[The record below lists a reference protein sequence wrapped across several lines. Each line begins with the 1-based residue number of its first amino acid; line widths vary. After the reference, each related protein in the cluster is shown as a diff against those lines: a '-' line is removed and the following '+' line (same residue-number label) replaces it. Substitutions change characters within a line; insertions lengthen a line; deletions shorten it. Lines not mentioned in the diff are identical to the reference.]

1 MKTMVPASVLPRPK
15 ILIVDDLP
23 VNLVALRRLL
33 AKVDADIV
41 SASSG
46 NEALALT
53 LEHDFALILLD
64 VHMPDMDGYE
74 VAQLLRG
81 EERTRDVPVIF
92 VTAAYKDDLHRIKG
106 YDAGAVDYIEKPI
119 NEIVLLSKVRVFI
132 DLHRSRAELQ
142 HFLSLIEDAN
152 RRLSVEIEE
161 RRRSEEDSQRLA
173 GTVFATSAEG
183 IIVTDADNNVVAVNP
198 AFSSITGYEPAE
210 VIGTNPRL
218 LKSGCHETEFY
229 QAMWEQLRSA
239 KQWQGEIWN
248 RRKDGDVYPQW
259 LSISVI
265 CNPDGSVSRYVGI
278 FSDITKRK
286 RDEEQIWRQANYDAL
301 TGLPNRSLFLDR
313 LSQAVADAR
322 RNRNALAL
330 MFVDLDH
337 FKLIN
342 DTLGHSVGDL
352 LLQEAGRRLGA
363 CVRDNDTVSRLGGD
377 EFTIVLKR
385 IDSAQGAAS
394 VAAATVAEKVIGALA
409 RPFWLDGNQFAIG
422 ASIGI
427 TIFPDDA
434 TDEGTLL
441 RNADMAMYRAKET
454 GRNTFAFF
462 TRDMNERVQT
472 LATLGNELRHA
483 IERDELVVHYQP
495 ILMAKTLQVEG
506 AEALV
511 RWRHPRLGLV
521 APGDFIPVAEET
533 GLIGALGEWVLHTAC
548 SDAAAW
554 QKAGRPPVSVAVN
567 LSNRQAKL
575 GLSRFTRFATD
586 VLRSTGLPPQLLK
599 FEITES
605 FIIEESDK
613 MLAWLRSIRDMGI
626 QLSIDDFGTGYSSL
640 SYLRR
645 LPVDIVK
652 IDRSF
657 VSEVGV
663 NTDDAALV
671 RAIIS
676 MAHGLRMQVVAEG
689 VETPEQLAFLQSVDC
704 DLVQGYHFRPPLPT
718 EEFRNFLDGYQ
729 GQHGPSD

>member
-1 MKTMVPASVLPRPK
+1 MKPVLPAATLPRPT

-33 AKVDADIV
+33 AKVDAEIV
-41 SASSG
+41 AAGSG

-92 VTAAYKDDLHRIKG
+92 VTAAYKDDVHRIKG

-132 DLHRSRAELQ
+132 DLHRSRAELR
-142 HFLSLIEDAN
+142 HFLGLIEDAN

-183 IIVTDADNNVVAVNP
+183 IIVTDAENNVVAVNP
-198 AFSSITGYEPAE
+198 AFSAITGYDPAE
-210 VIGTNPRL
+210 VIGRNPRIL
-218 LKSGCHETEFY
+218 QSGCHETEFY
-229 QAMWEQLRSA
+229 AAMWEQLRTA
-239 KQWQGEIWN
+239 RQWQGEIWN
-248 RRKDGDVYPQW
+248 RRKTGEIYPQW
-259 LSISVI
+259 LSVSVI
-265 CNPDGSVSRYVGI
+265 SDADGSVSRYVGI

-286 RDEEQIWRQANYDAL
+286 RDEEQIWRQANYDGL
-301 TGLPNRSLFLDR
+301 TGLPNRALFLDR

-322 RNRNALAL
+322 RDRHGLAL

-342 DTLGHSVGDL
+342 DTLGHSIGDL
-352 LLQEAGRRLGA
+352 LLQEAGRRLAA

-385 IDSAQGAAS
+385 IDTAKGAAS

-409 RPFWLDGNQFAIG
+409 RPFWLDGSQFAIG

-434 TDEGTLL
+434 TDEDTLL

-483 IERDELVVHYQP
+483 IERDELVVYYQP
-495 ILMAKTLQVEG
+495 IFEAGTLRVEG

-511 RWRHPRLGLV
+511 RWQHPRLGLV
-521 APGDFIPVAEET
+521 APGEFIPVAEET
-533 GLIGALGEWVLHTAC
+533 GLIGTLGEWVL
-548 SDAAAW
+548 DAACNDAVTW
-554 QKAGRPPVSVAVN
+554 QKPGRPPVSVAVN
-567 LSNRQAKL
+567 LSTRQAKL
-575 GLSRFTRFATD
+575 GLARFTRFATD
-586 VLRSTGLPPQLLK
+586 VLQSTGLPPHLLK

-657 VSEVGV
+657 VSEVSI
-663 NTDDAALV
+663 NADDAALV
-671 RAIIS
+671 RAIVS

-689 VETPEQLAFLQSVDC
+689 VETPEQLAFLQSVEC
-704 DLVQGYHFRPPLPT
+704 DLVQGFHFRPPLPAD
-718 EEFRNFLDGYQ
+718 EFRAFLDEYQ
-729 GQHGPSD
+729 WPVAVR